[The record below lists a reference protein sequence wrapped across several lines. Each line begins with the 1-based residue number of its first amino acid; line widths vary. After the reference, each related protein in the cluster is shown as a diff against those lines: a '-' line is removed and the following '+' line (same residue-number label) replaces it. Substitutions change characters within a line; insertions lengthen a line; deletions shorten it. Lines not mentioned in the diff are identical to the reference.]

1 MLLFNIVLV
10 LILLAFIGLGLK
22 DGFIHA
28 FGRIVGAVIGFV
40 AARAW
45 YLPAAQIFSKNPS
58 GWTKVIAFLFIFLLI
73 TRLLGWVFKTLDA
86 TYKFIAKLPFMKSFN
101 SLLGALLGFI
111 EGLVILGG
119 FFWINMTFSLLP
131 FINPLIAGSGVA
143 NWIYKAFT
151 MMLGMLL

>member
-10 LILLAFIGLGLK
+10 LIILAFIGLGLK
-22 DGFIHA
+22 DGFIYS
-28 FGRIVGAVIGFV
+28 FGRIVGAIIGFV

-45 YLPAAQIFSKNPS
+45 YFPAAQIFSKTPS
-58 GWTKVIAFLFIFLLI
+58 AWTKVIVFLFIFLLI

-111 EGLVILGG
+111 ESLVILGG
-119 FFWINMTFSLLP
+119 FFWFNLTFSLLP
-131 FINPLIAGSGVA
+131 FLNVYIAGSSMA

-151 MMLGMLL
+151 FMLGLLL